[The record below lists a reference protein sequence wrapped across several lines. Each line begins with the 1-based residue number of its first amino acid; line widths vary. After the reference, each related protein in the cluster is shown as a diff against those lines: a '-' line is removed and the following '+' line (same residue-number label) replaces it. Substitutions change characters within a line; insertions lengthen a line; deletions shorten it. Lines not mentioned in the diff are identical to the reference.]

1 MNLPNKLTLTRII
14 LVPVFMVFVSL
25 TQIGTEDFN
34 PTWYLVA
41 GIVFAAAS
49 FTDFLDGHLARKWN
63 MVTDFG
69 KFADPLADKL
79 LTTVAFIYMLRDGVC
94 SPVVLCIILARE
106 FAVSGLRMVAAGAK
120 DGKVIAANM
129 WGKVKTVL
137 QMLTII
143 FYYFG
148 TALTWGNSVMI
159 GADCVFLSYWL
170 LAGGHCHRHLR
181 HQVPV
186 GQPQLHQY
194 RKMIKKIAI
203 LCSIFLNLCIVR
215 WEPVAIRMTW
225 EAVGSQTF
233 TFYTENSN
241 VFAFFVCLLV
251 AVCQVICLFTGR
263 QLPRWVK
270 TLKYIATCCLTMTFL
285 TVVFVL
291 GPYCA
296 DQGGV
301 VFLLT
306 ESSMLY
312 HHLLNPLCAFVSFVL
327 LEREPKLSAR
337 CVPLALVPTM
347 LYGSVALWANY
358 QRLITGPYPF
368 LLVYQQTT
376 RQTVLWC
383 AAILAMNLL
392 YAWLVWRLGGNR
404 RKKRNVGLLF
414 RS

>member
-1 MNLPNKLTLTRII
+1 MK
-14 LVPVFMVFVSL
+14 
-25 TQIGTEDFN
+25 
-34 PTWYLVA
+34 
-41 GIVFAAAS
+41 
-49 FTDFLDGHLARKWN
+49 
-63 MVTDFG
+63 
-69 KFADPLADKL
+69 KFADTARRL
-79 LTTVAFIYMLRDGVC
+79 LSIALNLFIVWAE
-94 SPVVLCIILARE
+94 P
-106 FAVSGLRMVAAGAK
+106 
-120 DGKVIAANM
+120 IALPM
-129 WGKVKTVL
+129 SWDWGKE
-137 QMLTII
+137 QMFI
-143 FYYFG
+143 
-148 TALTWGNSVMI
+148 
-159 GADCVFLSYWL
+159 
-170 LAGGHCHRHLR
+170 
-181 HQVPV
+181 
-186 GQPQLHQY
+186 
-194 RKMIKKIAI
+194 
-203 LCSIFLNLCIVR
+203 
-215 WEPVAIRMTW
+215 
-225 EAVGSQTF
+225 
-233 TFYTENSN
+233 FYTEDSN
-241 VFAFFVCLLV
+241 ILSACICAMV
-251 AVCQVICLFTGR
+251 AVGQLVCIFTGR
-263 QLPRWVK
+263 ELPRWLH

-327 LEREPKLSAR
+327 LEREPKLPAR

-392 YAWLVWRLGGNR
+392 YAWLVWRLGGNC
-404 RKKRNVGLLF
+404 RKKKNVGLLF

>member
-1 MNLPNKLTLTRII
+1 MK
-14 LVPVFMVFVSL
+14 
-25 TQIGTEDFN
+25 
-34 PTWYLVA
+34 
-41 GIVFAAAS
+41 
-49 FTDFLDGHLARKWN
+49 
-63 MVTDFG
+63 
-69 KFADPLADKL
+69 KFADTVRRL
-79 LTTVAFIYMLRDGVC
+79 LSIALNLFIVWAE
-94 SPVVLCIILARE
+94 P
-106 FAVSGLRMVAAGAK
+106 
-120 DGKVIAANM
+120 IALPM
-129 WGKVKTVL
+129 SWDWGKE
-137 QMLTII
+137 QMFI
-143 FYYFG
+143 
-148 TALTWGNSVMI
+148 
-159 GADCVFLSYWL
+159 
-170 LAGGHCHRHLR
+170 
-181 HQVPV
+181 
-186 GQPQLHQY
+186 
-194 RKMIKKIAI
+194 
-203 LCSIFLNLCIVR
+203 
-215 WEPVAIRMTW
+215 
-225 EAVGSQTF
+225 
-233 TFYTENSN
+233 FYTEDSN
-241 VFAFFVCLLV
+241 ILSACICAMV
-251 AVCQVICLFTGR
+251 AVGQLVCIFTGR
-263 QLPRWVK
+263 ELPRWLH

-312 HHLLNPLCAFVSFVL
+312 HHLLNPLCALVSFVL
-327 LEREPKLSAR
+327 LEREPKLPAR

-392 YAWLVWRLGGNR
+392 YAWLVWRLGGNC

>member
-1 MNLPNKLTLTRII
+1 MKK
-14 LVPVFMVFVSL
+14 
-25 TQIGTEDFN
+25 
-34 PTWYLVA
+34 
-41 GIVFAAAS
+41 
-49 FTDFLDGHLARKWN
+49 FLDTCRR
-63 MVTDFG
+63 
-69 KFADPLADKL
+69 L
-79 LTTVAFIYMLRDGVC
+79 LSIALNLF
-94 SPVVLCIILARE
+94 VLCAE
-106 FAVSGLRMVAAGAK
+106 P
-120 DGKVIAANM
+120 IA
-129 WGKVKTVL
+129 L
-137 QMLTII
+137 P
-143 FYYFG
+143 
-148 TALTWGNSVMI
+148 
-159 GADCVFLSYWL
+159 LSWEM
-170 LAGGHCHRHLR
+170 
-181 HQVPV
+181 
-186 GQPQLHQY
+186 GQAQ
-194 RKMIKKIAI
+194 I
-203 LCSIFLNLCIVR
+203 
-215 WEPVAIRMTW
+215 
-225 EAVGSQTF
+225 F
-233 TFYTENSN
+233 TFYTEDSN
-241 VFAFFVCLLV
+241 ILSACICAMV
-251 AVCQVICLFTGR
+251 AVGQLVCIFTGR
-263 QLPRWVK
+263 ELPRWLH

-327 LEREPKLSAR
+327 LEREPKLPAR

-404 RKKRNVGLLF
+404 RKKRTVGLLF

>member
-1 MNLPNKLTLTRII
+1 MK
-14 LVPVFMVFVSL
+14 
-25 TQIGTEDFN
+25 
-34 PTWYLVA
+34 
-41 GIVFAAAS
+41 
-49 FTDFLDGHLARKWN
+49 
-63 MVTDFG
+63 
-69 KFADPLADKL
+69 KFADTVRRL
-79 LTTVAFIYMLRDGVC
+79 LSIALNLFIVWAE
-94 SPVVLCIILARE
+94 P
-106 FAVSGLRMVAAGAK
+106 
-120 DGKVIAANM
+120 IALPM
-129 WGKVKTVL
+129 SWDWGKE
-137 QMLTII
+137 QM
-143 FYYFG
+143 F
-148 TALTWGNSVMI
+148 V
-159 GADCVFLSYWL
+159 
-170 LAGGHCHRHLR
+170 
-181 HQVPV
+181 
-186 GQPQLHQY
+186 
-194 RKMIKKIAI
+194 
-203 LCSIFLNLCIVR
+203 
-215 WEPVAIRMTW
+215 
-225 EAVGSQTF
+225 
-233 TFYTENSN
+233 FYTEDSN
-241 VFAFFVCLLV
+241 ILSACICAMV
-251 AVCQVICLFTGR
+251 AVGQLVCIFTGR
-263 QLPRWVK
+263 ELPRWLH

-327 LEREPKLSAR
+327 LEREPKLPAR